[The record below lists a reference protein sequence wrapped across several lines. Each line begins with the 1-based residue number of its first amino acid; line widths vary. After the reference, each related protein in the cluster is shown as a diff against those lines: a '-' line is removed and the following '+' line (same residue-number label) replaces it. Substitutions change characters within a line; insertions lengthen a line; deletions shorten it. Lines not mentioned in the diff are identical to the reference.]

1 MDVPTVGAAAA
12 AGQQQQPVQPIPGAV
27 PAAQTDAAQTGN
39 RTDEKSLSPVV
50 ANLFSGKGQEHHANV
65 NVSYRVESGRIVT
78 VFTDPSTGKEISQ
91 VPTEMLVQLAQ
102 FFDKQ
107 SGVTLDK
114 SA

>member
-1 MDVPTVGAAAA
+1 MDVPPVGAAAA
-12 AGQQQQPVQPIPGAV
+12 AGQQQPAQPIAGAAPVQ
-27 PAAQTDAAQTGN
+27 TDTAQTGD

-78 VFTDPSTGKEISQ
+78 VFTDPSTGKEITQ
-91 VPTEMLVQLAQ
+91 VPSELLVQLAQ